1 LNCVKNLLL
10 REVLHPSL
18 PNEVQEKEVLK
29 IDPLT
34 RTSSFRLGG
43 FSCRVVIKKNV
54 LALPALFTFIAAPA
68 GNSGQFEWLL

>member
-1 LNCVKNLLL
+1 L
-10 REVLHPSL
+10 REVLHHIL

-29 IDPLT
+29 IGPLT
-34 RTSSFRLGG
+34 RTFFVSPWWILM
-43 FSCRVVIKKNV
+43 SCSHQKKMY